1 MSDEMVELLKTGR
14 LNNCLMCEIASHE
27 DFVELMADIEI
38 YAEHRIGWA
47 TMQERDG
54 LSTGYLEET
63 VNVPEV
69 NLMQDG
75 ILRG

>member
-14 LNNCLMCEIASHE
+14 LNNCLMCEIAAHEKSHE

-54 LSTGYLEET
+54 
-63 VNVPEV
+63 
-69 NLMQDG
+69 
-75 ILRG
+75 